1 MSTTATIE
9 SPQVR
14 LDAGGEAV
22 VPLHIRNNG
31 TIVEGYRLEV
41 VGVPADWTTVEPDVL
56 SLYPGDST
64 TATIAFRP
72 PRTPGVPAGELSF
85 GVRVVPTEHPNEAIV
100 PEGVVEVLPFLETT
114 AELIPRT
121 SHGGRNGRHQL
132 AVDNRGNVAVSV
144 QFSGVDPG
152 QLLDVDIRPNGLTV
166 NAGNAAFAD
175 VRLKP
180 QKLNWRKPPTTH
192 PFSVTVT
199 PHAGQPV
206 TLDGAYLQEPLL
218 PRWLGKALLAL
229 VALVALF
236 ALLWFAVLKPTIKS
250 AAREAVADPLAS
262 ASKQA
267 AAAEKKAD
275 ASAKQ
280 AGAANKQ
287 AAEANKRAS
296 DAVKAVEK
304 VGVPV
309 PVPAPFS
316 TRLAVLAGKGQ
327 TNSKPF
333 VVPAGKTF
341 NLTDLVL
348 ENPQGDFGKLTLA
361 QGNKILLVL
370 ALENF
375 RDLDYHFVSPIVA
388 GPGTN
393 LTLTVQCNS
402 VGKPPDQTPPP
413 TQCDTAVLLGGSTTR

>member
-41 VGVPADWTTVEPDVL
+41 VGIPAEWATVEPEVL

-72 PRTPGVPAGELSF
+72 PRAATVPAGELSF

-121 SHGGRNGRHQL
+121 SHGGRHGRHQL
-132 AVDNRGNVAVSV
+132 AVDNRGNVAVAV
-144 QFSGVDPG
+144 QFAGADAG
-152 QLLDVDIRPNGLTV
+152 QLLDVDIRPAGLTV
-166 NAGNAAFAD
+166 NAGSAAFAD

-180 QKLNWRKPPTTH
+180 HKLNWRKPPTTH
-192 PFSVTVT
+192 PFSVIVS

-206 TLDGAYLQEPLL
+206 TLDGTYLQEPLL
-218 PRWLGKALLAL
+218 PRWLGKALIALAALLAL
-229 VALVALF
+229 LAV
-236 ALLWFAVLKPTIKS
+236 LWFAVLKPTIKS
-250 AAREAVADPLAS
+250 AARDAVADPLAAS
-262 ASKQA
+262 SKQAAAADKKADAASKQA
-267 AAAEKKAD
+267 AAANQAATGAGKKAT
-275 ASAKQ
+275 
-280 AGAANKQ
+280 Q
-287 AAEANKRAS
+287 AAAAKPAP
-296 DAVKAVEK
+296 V
-304 VGVPV
+304 VP
-309 PVPAPFS
+309 PPAPFS
-316 TRLAVLAGKGQ
+316 RRLEVHGAKG
-327 TNSKPF
+327 TTTSTTF
-333 VVPAGKTF
+333 VVPAGKAL

-348 ENPQGDFGKLTLA
+348 ENPQGDFGKLTLL
-361 QGNKILLVL
+361 QGSNPLLVL

-388 GPGTN
+388 TPGTHLQ
-393 LTLTVQCNS
+393 LTMQCNS
-402 VGKPPDQTPPP
+402 VGKPPDQTPAP
-413 TQCDTAVLLGGSTTR
+413 TQCDTAVLLGGTIPK